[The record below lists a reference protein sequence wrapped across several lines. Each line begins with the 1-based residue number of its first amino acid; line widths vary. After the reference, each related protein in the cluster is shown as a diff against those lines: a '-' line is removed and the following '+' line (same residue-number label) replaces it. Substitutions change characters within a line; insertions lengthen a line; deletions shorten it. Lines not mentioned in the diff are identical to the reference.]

1 MVSPPVVHRAPAFMV
16 GFAVLQGYGQVVA
29 VVVRQGTIQADRQL
43 RALPGTGLL
52 VFSKVGGG
60 P

>member
-1 MVSPPVVHRAPAFMV
+1 MV
-16 GFAVLQGYGQVVA
+16 GLAVLQGYGQVVA

-52 VFSKVGGG
+52 VFSKVGGVHKWG
-60 P
+60 VYP